1 MVCRAVAA
9 GVEGMEHAA
18 VAVAVV
24 VAVGNTEA
32 SPHLEVSPGHRLPL

>member
-9 GVEGMEHAA
+9 DVEGMERAA
-18 VAVAVV
+18 VAAA

-32 SPHLEVSPGHRLPL
+32 SPHLEVSPGHRWPL